1 MDHSCR
7 RILHG
12 TPFDAVGRRRA
23 GHRSSTARLAGE
35 PPLGLRGARAA
46 PRRFRHRRSRRFLR
60 CGWRGEGKQRA
71 HRRDRCLHAA
81 ASHRAGRGRAERP
94 RSERSGD
101 PGRRQGGGES
111 GRAAGRFAR
120 ELGLPPL
127 AGGDAAGTRARRG
140 SMKRIF
146 LLLVFFASTA
156 AGQTYPSR
164 PVRWIVPF
172 PPGGATDILARIVA
186 PELIARLKAN
196 PGKYNFGS
204 SGAGSSTHLTGELF
218 KLMTQTDINHIPYKG
233 TGPLL
238 NDLMAGHVS
247 FAFDQITAVMSAVQ
261 AGKMRALGVASLE
274 RNAALPDVPAIAE
287 VLPGFEATAWV
298 GIFSPARTPG
308 EITNRI
314 QSETRRILQLPE
326 IAQRMRELGA
336 TPVANAPAEFSA
348 FVQKDTRKWREL
360 VQAARIKIEQ

>member
-1 MDHSCR
+1 
-7 RILHG
+7 
-12 TPFDAVGRRRA
+12 
-23 GHRSSTARLAGE
+23 
-35 PPLGLRGARAA
+35 
-46 PRRFRHRRSRRFLR
+46 
-60 CGWRGEGKQRA
+60 
-71 HRRDRCLHAA
+71 
-81 ASHRAGRGRAERP
+81 
-94 RSERSGD
+94 
-101 PGRRQGGGES
+101 
-111 GRAAGRFAR
+111 
-120 ELGLPPL
+120 
-127 AGGDAAGTRARRG
+127 
-140 SMKRIF
+140 MKRIF

-186 PELIARLKAN
+186 QKMTESWDVAVVVENRAGAAGAIGSEAVAKAAPDGYTILMGTTSTHAVNPAINPKLPYDNLADFTAVTLVATFPNVLVAHPSTASSLPELIARLKAN

-298 GIFSPARTPG
+298 GIFAPARMPS
-308 EITNRI
+308 EIIFRI
-314 QSETRRILQLPE
+314 QNETKRIVQLPD

-348 FVQKDTRKWREL
+348 FVQKDTRTWREL

>member
-1 MDHSCR
+1 
-7 RILHG
+7 
-12 TPFDAVGRRRA
+12 
-23 GHRSSTARLAGE
+23 
-35 PPLGLRGARAA
+35 
-46 PRRFRHRRSRRFLR
+46 
-60 CGWRGEGKQRA
+60 
-71 HRRDRCLHAA
+71 
-81 ASHRAGRGRAERP
+81 
-94 RSERSGD
+94 
-101 PGRRQGGGES
+101 
-111 GRAAGRFAR
+111 
-120 ELGLPPL
+120 
-127 AGGDAAGTRARRG
+127 
-140 SMKRIF
+140 MKRIF

-186 PELIARLKAN
+186 QKMTESWGVAVVVENRAGAAGAIGSDAVAKAAPDGYTILMGTTSTHAVNPAINPKLPYDNLADFTAVTLVATFPNVLVAHPSTASSLPELIARLKAN

>member
-1 MDHSCR
+1 
-7 RILHG
+7 
-12 TPFDAVGRRRA
+12 
-23 GHRSSTARLAGE
+23 
-35 PPLGLRGARAA
+35 
-46 PRRFRHRRSRRFLR
+46 
-60 CGWRGEGKQRA
+60 
-71 HRRDRCLHAA
+71 
-81 ASHRAGRGRAERP
+81 
-94 RSERSGD
+94 
-101 PGRRQGGGES
+101 
-111 GRAAGRFAR
+111 
-120 ELGLPPL
+120 
-127 AGGDAAGTRARRG
+127 
-140 SMKRIF
+140 MKRIF

-156 AGQTYPSR
+156 VGQTYPAR

-186 PELIARLKAN
+186 QKMTESWGVAVVVENRAGAAGAIGSDAVAKAAPDGYTILMGTTSTHAVNPAINPKLPYDNLADFTAVTLVATFPNVLVAHPSTASSLPELIALLKAN

-218 KLMTQTDINHIPYKG
+218 KLMTLTDINHIPYKG

-298 GIFSPARTPG
+298 GIFAPARMPS
-308 EITNRI
+308 EITFKIQNETERI
-314 QSETRRILQLPE
+314 VRLPD

-348 FVQKDTRKWREL
+348 FVQKDTGKWREL
-360 VQAARIKIEQ
+360 VQTARIKIEQ

>member
-1 MDHSCR
+1 
-7 RILHG
+7 
-12 TPFDAVGRRRA
+12 
-23 GHRSSTARLAGE
+23 
-35 PPLGLRGARAA
+35 
-46 PRRFRHRRSRRFLR
+46 
-60 CGWRGEGKQRA
+60 
-71 HRRDRCLHAA
+71 
-81 ASHRAGRGRAERP
+81 
-94 RSERSGD
+94 
-101 PGRRQGGGES
+101 
-111 GRAAGRFAR
+111 
-120 ELGLPPL
+120 
-127 AGGDAAGTRARRG
+127 
-140 SMKRIF
+140 MKRIF

-186 PELIARLKAN
+186 QKMTESWGVAVVVENRAGAAGAIGSEAVAKAAPDGYTILMGTTSTHAVNPAINPKLPYDNLADFTAVTLVATFPNVLVAHPSTASSLPELIARLKAN

-298 GIFSPARTPG
+298 GILAPARMPS
-308 EITNRI
+308 EITFKIQNETKRI
-314 QSETRRILQLPE
+314 VQLPD